1 MEDIVKFYQCESCQA
16 SYRISHSLGGRSYEV
31 TGCPF
36 CGSDDFYTDSI
47 EELVEYHDEE
57 E

>member
-1 MEDIVKFYQCESCQA
+1 MEDIVRFYQCESCQA
-16 SYRISHSLGGRSYEV
+16 SYRISHSLAGQSYEV
-31 TGCPF
+31 NQCPF
-36 CGSDDFYTDSI
+36 CGSNDFYTDSV